1 MQPGITEVSRN
12 KLILATPPD
21 RPPHGF
27 LRYALA
33 FPFQAGPRTFGL
45 MVMRMTEET
54 RNYGFID
61 GSDVILLGALKPPRR
76 EQIFAATR
84 NEIEAAKAGAP
95 PRLFLKGPLIG
106 GFVPLGALRANDTP
120 HPHAGTGFG
129 VGQAHWFTFFNDHF
143 RWGDRERKDM
153 SEVYQLAYDGKAFI
167 TRRTEVRAQNADD
180 PLRIA
185 DTGWSVL
192 VTGISNAV
200 PDGDDLLLPT
210 TAARVDRTAVGVGVL
225 RWARRGGTWRPVGYY
240 PVVTSEGPV
249 PQGPN
254 PMERCPWH
262 EPSLAR
268 DADGRLL
275 FSARGADTPEGGG
288 TGSGYVLRVWRSTRS
303 GEWNL
308 VLDQPKARLNS
319 PVTINVAADGSA
331 YLVSNPYDEAFIPE
345 TAATGRGRE
354 KLVLWPLNGARNGLE
369 PPLTIRDCIAEFGE
383 TPSPAGGGEVI
394 ERWMADHPNGM
405 TVRLNDGRWHHLL
418 SYRVCHG
425 PRYEPSGTTPSPHSG
440 SYIEE
445 VVTRGP
451 AYPVWRFAE

>member
-1 MQPGITEVSRN
+1 
-12 KLILATPPD
+12 
-21 RPPHGF
+21 
-27 LRYALA
+27 
-33 FPFQAGPRTFGL
+33 
-45 MVMRMTEET
+45 
-54 RNYGFID
+54 
-61 GSDVILLGALKPPRR
+61 
-76 EQIFAATR
+76 
-84 NEIEAAKAGAP
+84 
-95 PRLFLKGPLIG
+95 
-106 GFVPLGALRANDTP
+106 
-120 HPHAGTGFG
+120 
-129 VGQAHWFTFFNDHF
+129 
-143 RWGDRERKDM
+143 
-153 SEVYQLAYDGKAFI
+153 
-167 TRRTEVRAQNADD
+167 
-180 PLRIA
+180 
-185 DTGWSVL
+185 
-192 VTGISNAV
+192 
-200 PDGDDLLLPT
+200 
-210 TAARVDRTAVGVGVL
+210 
-225 RWARRGGTWRPVGYY
+225 
-240 PVVTSEGPV
+240 
-249 PQGPN
+249 
-254 PMERCPWH
+254 MERCPWH